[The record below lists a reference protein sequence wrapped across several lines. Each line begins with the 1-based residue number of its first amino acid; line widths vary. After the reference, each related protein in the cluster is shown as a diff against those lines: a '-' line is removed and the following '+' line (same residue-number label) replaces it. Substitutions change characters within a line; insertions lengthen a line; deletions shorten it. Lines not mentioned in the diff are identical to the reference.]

1 MTKIIGIKE
10 LQTKTKK
17 IREDVKKG
25 IHFIVVWRS
34 KPIFEISP
42 FEETGFAN
50 LMKSTNLYT
59 EDFIRLLEEAE
70 EDVRKGRTKTFKNT
84 TEFLK
89 SLT

>member
-34 KPIFEISP
+34 KPIFEIRP
-42 FEETGFAN
+42 FEETGFTDA
-50 LMKSTNLYT
+50 MKSTDLYT
-59 EDFIRLLEEAE
+59 EDFMLRLEEAE
-70 EDVRKGRTKTFKNT
+70 EDIQKGRTKTFKNT
-84 TEFLK
+84 AAFLK
-89 SLT
+89 SLA